1 MTCDD
6 PRDTIAHNGDSDG
19 LPDAFALLMEN
30 ERLHAVVVALKAEVT
45 VLWSEATK
53 YRDALER
60 LVFGGADTVTT
71 ALSRSSDVPDT
82 IRESCED
89 LAGLFGASRRLHAA
103 SGYDELIDAVRD
115 VLVALIGAHEF
126 AIFVVNTLD
135 TDLSLVD
142 STGRALSFETCR
154 LDAAVVE
161 RVVAS
166 GEIYLAEEPCHVRD
180 GDLAVCIPIVWHDAV
195 RGVVA
200 IFCLDDS
207 EHRLTDLD
215 RNIFGLIGE
224 CVARVLGDGNSAWM

>member
-1 MTCDD
+1 MSRVD
-6 PRDTIAHNGDSDG
+6 PRDTIGHNGDSDG

-30 ERLHAVVVALKAEVT
+30 EQLHAVVVALKAEVT
-45 VLWSEATK
+45 VLWSEATR

-60 LVFGGADTVTT
+60 LVLGGADTVTK
-71 ALSRSSDVPDT
+71 ALSAGSEGSEAT
-82 IRESCED
+82 RESRED
-89 LAGLFGASRRLHAA
+89 LASLFGASRRLHAA
-103 SGYDELIDAVRD
+103 SSYDQLIEAIRD
-115 VLVALIGAHEF
+115 ILVEVIGAHEF
-126 AIFVVNTLD
+126 AIFIVNELD
-135 TDLSLVD
+135 ADLSLVD

-180 GDLAVCIPIVWHDAV
+180 GDLAVCIPIVWHDTV

-224 CVARVLGDGNSAWM
+224 CVARVLGDGDSAWM